1 MRPVRCSADSSRRVI
16 FTADDFGA
24 ALSVNEAV
32 ELAHRSGV
40 LSTASLMV
48 GGPAASD
55 AVARAKRM
63 PQLRVGLHVVVTDGR
78 PILDPSEI
86 PDLVDHTGRLSSR
99 LLHAGL
105 SCAVR
110 PGARRQLRA
119 EIEAQFAAFAGTGLR
134 LDHANGHNHFHV
146 HPVVLGLILET
157 GRRYGLRAVRIPYE
171 PFGPSWRA
179 TRTAWAARMG
189 YGVAL
194 RPVVA
199 AMQTR
204 IRRAGLA
211 CNDYLFGI
219 ADTGRMT
226 ADLVLRLLEH
236 LPPGV
241 SEFHFHPATGPWP
254 AMPPGAQPEA
264 ELSALT
270 DGRVARTLQE
280 RGIRS
285 TTFHELGSV

>member
-1 MRPVRCSADSSRRVI
+1 MRPVRCSADSARRVI

-32 ELAHRSGV
+32 ELAHRSGI
-40 LSTASLMV
+40 LSTASLIV

-63 PQLRVGLHVVVTDGR
+63 PNLRVGLHVVVTDGR

-86 PDLVDHTGRLSSR
+86 PDLVDREGRLSGR
-99 LLHAGL
+99 LLPAGF
-105 SCAVR
+105 SYAVR
-110 PGARRQLRA
+110 PRVQRQLRA

-134 LDHANGHNHFHV
+134 LDHANGHNHLHV

-179 TRTAWAARMG
+179 TRTAWAARVG
-189 YGVAL
+189 YGIAL
-194 RPVVA
+194 RPIVA
-199 AMQTR
+199 AMHAR
-204 IRRAGLA
+204 VRRAGLA

-254 AMPPGAQPEA
+254 AMPAGAQPEA

-270 DGRVARTLQE
+270 DEHVVQTLQD
-280 RGIRS
+280 RGILS
-285 TTFHELGSV
+285 TTFNELAGV